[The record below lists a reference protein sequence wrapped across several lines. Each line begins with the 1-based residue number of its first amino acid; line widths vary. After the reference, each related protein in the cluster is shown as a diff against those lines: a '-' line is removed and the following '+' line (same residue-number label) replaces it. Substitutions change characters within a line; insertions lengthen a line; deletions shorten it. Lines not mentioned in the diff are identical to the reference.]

1 MTRLH
6 EIVLQYNVLYCGWK
20 GVQEAK
26 LYRNT
31 KWYCDRK
38 ARQLGKCWAR
48 RRGRWGVGAAGKRQL
63 GVGADG
69 RASERA
75 RAAGKLQLG
84 ASAGAWQRRA
94 GRTAGLAAGLATGC
108 ALGVR
113 GLFSIRIDSVL
124 FQSRFLDIVRE
135 PGS

>member
-31 KWYCDRK
+31 KLYCDRK
-38 ARQLGKCWAR
+38 ARQLGRRWAR
-48 RRGRWGVGAAGKRQL
+48 RRGRL
-63 GVGADG
+63 GTQVDG
-69 RASERA
+69 RAGGRRA
-75 RAAGKLQLG
+75 AAGRRRRRATAARGKRAAGARQRAVG
-84 ASAGAWQRRA
+84 ARPGRWARGRA
-94 GRTAGLAAGLATGC
+94 CCGLALGF
-108 ALGVR
+108 AL

-124 FQSRFLDIVRE
+124 FLSRFLDIVRE

>member
-1 MTRLH
+1 M
-6 EIVLQYNVLYCGWK
+6 
-20 GVQEAK
+20 
-26 LYRNT
+26 
-31 KWYCDRK
+31 
-38 ARQLGKCWAR
+38 LGAQAWALGR
-48 RRGRWGVGAAGKRQL
+48 WRWGVGAAGKRQL

-75 RAAGKLQLG
+75 RAAGKRQLG